1 MKQTADKLTDIY
13 IKMREAIRVKEE
25 EIKTIKA
32 QQDKI
37 TQQMLELCD
46 EQNLDS
52 VRTPAGTIS
61 RRVHTSYWPS
71 DWDQMH
77 KFLKDNDAL
86 HLLEKR
92 MHSTNMREFLETN
105 PDVAPPGLQTNRK
118 YTITVLKPRKV

>member
-13 IKMREAIRVKEE
+13 IRMREAIRVKEE

-61 RRVHTSYWPS
+61 RRVHTSY
-71 DWDQMH
+71 
-77 KFLKDNDAL
+77 
-86 HLLEKR
+86 
-92 MHSTNMREFLETN
+92 
-105 PDVAPPGLQTNRK
+105 
-118 YTITVLKPRKV
+118 